1 VSAAADEP
9 RHDGRHARRERNRD
23 AVVAALLA
31 LYHEGDLDPPVER
44 IAARSGVS
52 ARSLFRYFDDVD
64 DLCRSAIAAQLGEV
78 LPILDRVIESDAPF
92 DMRVRAV
99 VAQRADLFETV
110 GRVGVIARVRAP
122 FQPLVAAQL
131 QQVRGVL
138 RDAMAAAFA
147 PELDRVDPEQ
157 AATALAAADVACSYE
172 THELLRTD
180 RGLDRAATVAVR
192 EHAVAA
198 AIDVAVEPGRH
209 VAGSQLATTRVSQEV
224 S

>member
-1 VSAAADEP
+1 VPAAADEP

-78 LPILDRVIESDAPF
+78 LPILDRVIAPDAPF
-92 DMRVRAV
+92 DTRVRDV
-99 VAQRADLFETV
+99 VAQRVDLFETV

-138 RDAMAAAFA
+138 RERMATAFA
-147 PELDRVDPEQ
+147 PELDRVDADG

-172 THELLRTD
+172 THELLRAD
-180 RGLDRAATVAVR
+180 RGLDRAATVAVL

-198 AIDVAVEPGRH
+198 AIRAATDPDPRPVGSSVA
-209 VAGSQLATTRVSQEV
+209 QEV

>member
-1 VSAAADEP
+1 VPPTDAVPAL
-9 RHDGRHARRERNRD
+9 DGRHARRERNRE

-64 DLCRSAIAAQLGEV
+64 DLCRSAIGSQLAEV
-78 LPILDRVIESDAPF
+78 LPIIERVITADAPF
-92 DMRVRAV
+92 RDRVRAV
-99 VAQRADLFETV
+99 VAQRVTLFETV

-122 FQPLVAAQL
+122 FQPLVATQL
-131 QQVRGVL
+131 REVRAVL
-138 RDAMAAAFA
+138 RERMATAFA
-147 PELDRVDPEQ
+147 PELADLEPDD
-157 AATALAAADVACSYE
+157 AAVALAAADVACSYE
-172 THELLRTD
+172 THELLRSD
-180 RGLDRAATVAVR
+180 QGLDRDVTVAVL

-198 AIDVAVEPGRH
+198 AIGAT
-209 VAGSQLATTRVSQEV
+209 GSRRDRRRIAQEV

>member
-1 VSAAADEP
+1 MPTTDAAPAL
-9 RHDGRHARRERNRD
+9 DGRHARRERNRE

-64 DLCRSAIAAQLGEV
+64 DLCRSAISSQLGEV
-78 LPILDRVIESDAPF
+78 LPIIDQVIAPDAPF
-92 DMRVRAV
+92 ADRVGAV
-99 VAQRADLFETV
+99 VAQRVALFETV

-131 QQVRGVL
+131 HEVRGVL
-138 RDAMAAAFA
+138 RDRMAAAFA
-147 PELDRVDPEQ
+147 PELALVDPEQ
-157 AATALAAADVACSYE
+157 ALVALAAADVACSYE
-172 THELLRTD
+172 THDLLRTD
-180 RGLDRAATVAVR
+180 RGLDREVAISAL

-198 AIDVAVEPGRH
+198 AIRAAAEPVG
-209 VAGSQLATTRVSQEV
+209 ATTGAHGRRQIAQEV